1 MDDAFERFSEK
12 GIEMK
17 ALRNG
22 MLVAAALLIAACSA
36 DDLSSYRQETGPGI
50 TDFGDRNAG
59 KLKAKMHHLAK
70 GGNSVISVTQFG
82 DSHSAADF
90 FTGGLRDLLQ
100 ARLGNAGIGWV
111 TPMNVRGQRNA
122 EMTWRSHQ
130 WNLTSSRTVSDLDFP
145 MGGYIANPSRAGGS
159 IDVTLTNPEKSRGL
173 WDVRMVMKA
182 RSSEAIAIT
191 NDRGQLN
198 LTNTLRGVGRW
209 QTMNFRTPM
218 PFRITAEDRH
228 VELGGMWLQQSNQPG
243 AIVSSIATNGA
254 QLSIW
259 NKWSPEWYAE
269 LSATNSDLVILE
281 YGTNEAFNDV
291 FDAEAYRRNL
301 IDSIR
306 NIRMRLPN
314 AAILLLSPP
323 DALLRNATGSCHDR
337 TPPSYE
343 VVKQTQYSVARSE
356 RVLYWDWQKAMG
368 GRCSIEKWERKEL
381 AARDKVH
388 LTAEGYR
395 LSARIF
401 YRDLMSFIG
410 LSQ

>member
-1 MDDAFERFSEK
+1 MR
-12 GIEMK
+12 
-17 ALRNG
+17 ALKNG
-22 MLVAAALLIAACSA
+22 MLLAAALLIAACSA
-36 DDLSSYRQETGPGI
+36 DDLTDYRQEIGPGI
-50 TDFGDRNAG
+50 IDFGDRNVAR
-59 KLKAKMHHLAK
+59 LKTKMHYIAK
-70 GGNSVISVTQFG
+70 GGNSVVAITQFG

-90 FTGGLRDLLQ
+90 FTGGLRDSLQ

-130 WNLTSSRTVSDLDFP
+130 WDLTSSRTVSDLDFP
-145 MGGYIANPSRAGGS
+145 MGGYIAKPSRIGGS

-173 WDVRMVMKA
+173 WDIRMVLKA
-182 RSSEAIAIT
+182 QSSEAISIT

-198 LTNTLRGVGRW
+198 LANTLRGAGRW
-209 QTMNFRTPM
+209 QTISIRTPM
-218 PFRITAEDRH
+218 PFHVTAKAH
-228 VELGGMWLQQSNQPG
+228 NVELGGMWLQQSNQPG
-243 AIVSSIATNGA
+243 VIVSSIATNGA

-291 FDAEAYRRNL
+291 FDVDAYQRNL
-301 IDSIR
+301 VDSIR

-314 AAILLLSPP
+314 AVILLLSPP
-323 DALLRNATGSCHDR
+323 DALLRNASGSCQDR
-337 TPPSYE
+337 MPHSYE
-343 VVKQTQYSVARSE
+343 LVKQTQYQVARSE

-368 GRCSIEKWERKEL
+368 GRCSIEKWEKEEL
-381 AARDKVH
+381 ATRDKVH
-388 LTAEGYR
+388 LTSKGYQ

-410 LSQ
+410 VSQ

>member
-1 MDDAFERFSEK
+1 MQVLK
-12 GIEMK
+12 
-17 ALRNG
+17 NG
-22 MLVAAALLIAACSA
+22 LFIVAALLIAACSA
-36 DDLSSYRQETGPGI
+36 DDLTDYRKEIGPGI
-50 TDFGDRNAG
+50 TDFGDRNAEQF
-59 KLKAKMHHLAK
+59 KAKMRHIAK
-70 GGNSVISVTQFG
+70 GGNSVVALTQFG
-82 DSHSAADF
+82 DSHAAADF
-90 FTGGLRDLLQ
+90 FTGGLRDSLQ
-100 ARLGNAGIGWV
+100 QRLGNAGIGWV

-122 EMTWRSHQ
+122 EMTWRSN
-130 WNLTSSRTVSDLDFP
+130 WNLATSRTTSDLDFP
-145 MGGYIANPSRAGGS
+145 MGGYIATPTRAGS
-159 IDVTLTNPEKSRGL
+159 YIDVMLTNPEKSRGL

-182 RSSEAIAIT
+182 RSSDAVSIT

-198 LTNTLRGVGRW
+198 LIDALRGSGRW
-209 QTMNFRTPM
+209 QAMIFRTPM
-218 PFRITAEDRH
+218 PFRVTAEDRN

-259 NKWSPEWYAE
+259 NKWSPEWYTE

-291 FDAEAYRRNL
+291 FDADAYRRNL

-306 NIRMRLPN
+306 NIRLRLPN

-323 DALLRNATGSCHDR
+323 DALLRNAAGSCRDR

-343 VVKQTQYSVARSE
+343 VVKQIQYSVARSE
-356 RVLYWDWQKAMG
+356 RVLYWDWQQAMG
-368 GRCSIEKWERKEL
+368 GPCSIEKWEREEL
-381 AARDKVH
+381 AGKDKVH
-388 LTAEGYR
+388 LTSSGYK

-401 YRDLMSFIG
+401 YRDLMSFVG